1 MNEKMKNLLTELK
14 NNANVKIL
22 EFSQNNIKGKIIFHI
37 FLSNIK
43 LFNAYFKD
51 KINSDNVSN
60 LDKVYPGVYYKA
72 NFITSEV
79 LSSIFNGNVYL
90 ILEENSHLIPYS
102 VICPQALGRSI
113 SDSIHEPSNLVGSRD
128 GFIESIETNQ
138 SLIQR
143 RIKSENLI
151 TERLLIG
158 KKGNTIVNIIYLKEK
173 INDNFI
179 KEIIDKINIM
189 NIEVINSIKDLSN
202 VFEKYSLF
210 PSTAEIGSPEIA
222 VQDILDGR
230 IVILVDQI
238 PIALTVP
245 VDLTYFMTLKEGK
258 HNKPINTIYGRILSV
273 LCLFISCYFLGI
285 YAAFVNYHTDSLSL
299 IAISEIKSSL
309 RGSTLPLYLEFIF
322 LIFLFDLLKLASSK
336 SPNATL
342 QNVIVTVGGLL
353 IGQNAVNSGFIS
365 SFNLVVT
372 AITYISSFAITNNQR
387 FVNAI
392 SIVRLIVLLSG
403 MFLGMLGVI
412 ASIIIISCSLSKQ
425 KVLNTTYLSKIVP
438 LNKDRLIKFFIGKNF
453 FNKSLKSRG
462 NN

>member
-1 MNEKMKNLLTELK
+1 
-14 NNANVKIL
+14 
-22 EFSQNNIKGKIIFHI
+22 
-37 FLSNIK
+37 
-43 LFNAYFKD
+43 
-51 KINSDNVSN
+51 
-60 LDKVYPGVYYKA
+60 
-72 NFITSEV
+72 
-79 LSSIFNGNVYL
+79 
-90 ILEENSHLIPYS
+90 
-102 VICPQALGRSI
+102 
-113 SDSIHEPSNLVGSRD
+113 
-128 GFIESIETNQ
+128 
-138 SLIQR
+138 
-143 RIKSENLI
+143 
-151 TERLLIG
+151 
-158 KKGNTIVNIIYLKEK
+158 
-173 INDNFI
+173 
-179 KEIIDKINIM
+179 M